1 MTIIE
6 YSANMLETN
15 QLINALS
22 IDYGNNIFK
31 GGCGTGKTTI
41 LLSRAIKL
49 ARVLPTDN
57 RIPLYSYLQKDSTIN

>member
-1 MTIIE
+1 
-6 YSANMLETN
+6 MLETN

-49 ARVLPTDN
+49 ARVYPT
-57 RIPLYSYLQKDSTIN
+57 T